1 MERRTA
7 RDRGDATG
15 NLVQGAIGRQVDGFL
30 RRDKLARGYLRDKGQ
45 WNAPLPRIP
54 QALDTM
60 QQGAVMILL
69 RESCWEHLLGHRLP
83 KEKSAAPTLDWL
95 PSATHADGY
104 GPPFCLVRSSA
115 AGHGPTWSS
124 VRLDSSFADDRTAGF
139 VALDFADH
147 AWFMDWTRSEF
158 YLGSPCR
165 RSIRIHPAP
174 VIYPDRPRTKRPSAS
189 AEIVEALHLLARRVG
204 WLDEWHPAEGSR
216 YPILLEIGMAGQTS
230 GFPAH
235 GTRG

>member
-124 VRLDSSFADDRTAGF
+124 VRPDSSFADDRTTGF
-139 VALDFADH
+139 VALDFVDH
-147 AWFMDWTRSEF
+147 AWFMDWTRSES
-158 YLGSPCR
+158 YLGLLGATLPEIDPNPSGAGDLPRQAAHKETVCVSGDR
-165 RSIRIHPAP
+165 RGTPLGGTARG
-174 VIYPDRPRTKRPSAS
+174 
-189 AEIVEALHLLARRVG
+189 LAG
-204 WLDEWHPAEGSR
+204 
-216 YPILLEIGMAGQTS
+216 
-230 GFPAH
+230 
-235 GTRG
+235 